1 MNISKPNYYL
11 QASLAVL
18 ILSMTFAGQ
27 TRAEPTIRLV
37 DGATTVQLS
46 ADLTNALAGLSVT
59 PAATQPATLSDDGIA
74 TFPIVGGGID
84 LETNIGDILHTGGLS
99 FSVADGTTV
108 DLFSFIIDNTPSD
121 KGSNSSAKD
130 PAATNT
136 TVQPANDNNAAGNTG
151 TNATDTDPAATNT
164 TTQPV
169 NNNDGGADKK
179 TTLTGLAAL
188 NDDLAG
194 RFPLFNLDFNNA
206 VVESNDTE
214 SDTDTTS
221 VTDVKVT
228 GVEMSLTK
236 EGADALNAAFNVNAF
251 TENLNIGTAN
261 IEGLTDATNDI
272 GDEADDV
279 ADEAD
284 DVADDVADEADDV
297 ADEVG
302 L

>member
-1 MNISKPNYYL
+1 MNILKQNYYL
-11 QASLAVL
+11 QISVAALF
-18 ILSMTFAGQ
+18 LSMTFASHTQ
-27 TRAEPTIRLV
+27 AEPIIRLV

-46 ADLTNALAGLSVT
+46 ADLTGALAGLSVT
-59 PAATQPATLSDDGIA
+59 PAATEPATLTEDGIA

-84 LETNIGDILHTGGLS
+84 LETNIGDIFHTGGLS
-99 FSVADGTTV
+99 LSLADGTTV
-108 DLFSFIIDNTPSD
+108 DLFNFIIDNTHSD
-121 KGSNSSAKD
+121 LASSSSAKD

-136 TVQPANDNNAAGNTG
+136 TVQPVNNNDAGNTG
-151 TNATDTDPAATNT
+151 TNSPDTDPAATNT
-164 TTQPV
+164 TTQPG
-169 NNNDGGADKK
+169 NTNDVSTGKK

-188 NDDLAG
+188 NGDLAG
-194 RFPLFNLDFNNA
+194 RLPLFNLDFTNA

-214 SDTDTTS
+214 SDTDTSS

-236 EGADALNAAFNVNAF
+236 EGAEALNAAFNVTAF

-261 IEGLTDATNDI
+261 VEGLTDSTNDI

-284 DVADDVADEADDV
+284 DIADDVADEADDV